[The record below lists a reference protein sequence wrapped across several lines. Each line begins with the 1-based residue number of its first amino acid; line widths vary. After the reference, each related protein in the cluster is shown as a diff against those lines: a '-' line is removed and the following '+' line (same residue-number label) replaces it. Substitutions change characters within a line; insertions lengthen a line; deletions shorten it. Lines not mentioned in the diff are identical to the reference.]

1 MSPFAY
7 NEETARNW
15 ESETSDGR
23 NVSPSYFRAMG
34 TRLIAG
40 RFFDEHDRPGQ
51 GRIIIDETLAA
62 RAWPG
67 QNAVGKRLQ
76 VQPTGSPY
84 EYAEVIGV
92 VEHIRAHDL
101 ARPVRPQ
108 IYSAL
113 GGGAARMYVV
123 IRTADGCSCLASEIR
138 RAIQRIDPDLPVDKV
153 RGMTDYV
160 ADAMASSRLTLMLMA
175 LFGMAAL
182 LLSCVGI
189 YGVFSYSVSQRTR
202 EIGIRMALGQEPGRI
217 RNLVLVEGLRLI
229 AISTAIGGAM
239 AFVLTQSVSALLYG
253 VRPTDPST
261 FGLMALLLMVVGLAG
276 CYVPAL
282 RATRVNPIVALRAD

>member
-1 MSPFAY
+1 MDVRVWRRRSAEPF
-7 NEETARNW
+7 
-15 ESETSDGR
+15 
-23 NVSPSYFRAMG
+23 
-34 TRLIAG
+34 
-40 RFFDEHDRPGQ
+40 
-51 GRIIIDETLAA
+51 
-62 RAWPG
+62 
-67 QNAVGKRLQ
+67 K
-76 VQPTGSPY
+76 
-84 EYAEVIGV
+84 
-92 VEHIRAHDL
+92 
-101 ARPVRPQ
+101 
-108 IYSAL
+108 
-113 GGGAARMYVV
+113 
-123 IRTADGCSCLASEIR
+123 
-138 RAIQRIDPDLPVDKV
+138 RIDPDLPVDKV

-229 AISTAIGGAM
+229 AISTAIGAAM